1 MTKTVTEREEILA
14 LIQKTRSAIVDGNEA
29 DIEVCSL
36 TRREREVMKYVLCGK
51 NNSEI
56 ADVLSISLN
65 TVTRHMTH
73 IFSKTQTNNRVELVV
88 FALKYNLVS

>member
-1 MTKTVTEREEILA
+1 MTKTETEREEILA
-14 LIQKTRSAIVDGNEA
+14 LIQKTRSAIVDRNKT

-36 TRREREVMKYVLCGK
+36 TRREREVMNCVVSGK

-73 IFSKTQTNNRVELVV
+73 IFRKTHTNNRVELVV
-88 FALKYNLVS
+88 FALKHNLVR